1 MRKSLDKNK
10 KSKESKVPT
19 LSDFNIEEARK
30 SLIDMSKISL
40 QMADIGNTD
49 I

>member
-1 MRKSLDKNK
+1 MKKSLDKNK
-10 KSKESKVPT
+10 KSKESKVPI

-30 SLIDMSKISL
+30 SLIDMTKIGG
-40 QMADIGNTD
+40 IY